1 MIDTS
6 YNFGIDKIILK
17 TRDFQI
23 NKAEM
28 SGLTVQPASIDLST
42 GEDQN
47 VPLFTDKYGQRIS
60 GQKAYLNNELHQTTV
75 DRWGLITVQFSPLKP
90 VHGYHVASTDE
101 VLQDRI
107 KTVLKDLTDHGI
119 NANWHESSL
128 HRIDVAR
135 NVFMSDPVSAYGNV
149 YSWINAKRSK
159 RQIQYPDGFG
169 THNNSYGA
177 IFYNKGLESKEY
189 QADGYVPYLKDNLL
203 RGELQFKKASV
214 IQSVFGC
221 KILDHIRQS
230 GIIHFQ
236 NEYRTVMQDR
246 IFRQKTFSNQYS
258 FSFTDHVSLLKELKQ
273 KHPRSAINL
282 FLQIISVPAVM
293 QTYGSLDNI
302 KKVLEQAGYGRNAVY
317 KHIQKFSKLLDLYN
331 QLHKSEDNILVKKYH
346 ELQYKLTA

>member
-6 YNFGIDKIILK
+6 NSFGIDKIVLK
-17 TRDFQI
+17 TTDFQVK
-23 NKAEM
+23 KAEM
-28 SGLTVQPASIDLST
+28 SGLTVQPASINLST

-60 GQKAYLNNELHQTTV
+60 GQKAFLNTELHQTTV
-75 DRWGLITVQFSPLKP
+75 DRWGYITVQFSPLKA

-119 NANWHESSL
+119 NANWHESTL

-159 RQIQYPDGFG
+159 RQTQYPDGFSTG
-169 THNNSYGA
+169 NDSYGV

-189 QADGYVPYLKDNLL
+189 KADGYVPYMKDNLL
-203 RGELQFKKASV
+203 RGELQFKRSKS

-221 KILDHIRQS
+221 KTLDHIRQS

-236 NEYRTVMQDR
+236 NEYRSVMQDR

-258 FSFTDHVSLLKELKQ
+258 FSFTDHVSLLVFLKEKSE
-273 KHPRSAINL
+273 RTAISK
-282 FLQIISVPAVM
+282 FFQVHAVSVIM
-293 QTYGSLDNI
+293 QTYGSLQNL
-302 KKVLEQAGYGRNAVY
+302 KKVFEQAGFTRNTIDRQIKQV
-317 KHIQKFSKLLDLYN
+317 KELIDL
-331 QLHKSEDNILVKKYH
+331 SERFKKNDNDILVKKYH

>member
-6 YNFGIDKIILK
+6 NSFGIDKIVLK
-17 TRDFQI
+17 TRDFQV
-23 NKAEM
+23 NKAEL

-60 GQKAYLNNELHQTTV
+60 GHKAYLNTELHQTTV
-75 DRWGLITVQFSPLKP
+75 DRWGYVTVQFSPLKA

-107 KTVLKDLTDHGI
+107 KTVLNDLANHGI

-135 NVFMSDPVSAYGNV
+135 NVFMSDPVSTYGNV

-159 RQIQYPDGFG
+159 RQTQYPDGFSTG
-169 THNNSYGA
+169 NDSYGV

-203 RGELQFKKASV
+203 RGELQFKRSKS

-221 KILDHIRQS
+221 KTLDHIRQS
-230 GIIHFQ
+230 GIILFQ

-246 IFRQKTFSNQYS
+246 IFREKTFSGQLS
-258 FSFTDHVSLLKELKQ
+258 FSFTDHVTVLKELREKY
-273 KHPRSAINL
+273 PRSAINL

-293 QTYGSLDNI
+293 QTYGSIDNL
-302 KKVLEQAGYGRNAVY
+302 KKVFEQAGFKRNAVY
-317 KHIQKFSKLLDLYN
+317 KNIQKFSKLLKVYN
-331 QLHKSEDNILVKKYH
+331 QLHKSEDQILVKKYH